1 MKPVGVAV
9 VGAGYWGP
17 NLVRN
22 FHSNPGAD
30 LRWVCDIDEERAAKV
45 VGRYSTVGVAS
56 SLDTVL
62 DDAGV
67 DAVAVATPAG
77 THHQIAT
84 AALGADKHVLIEK
97 PLASTV
103 AERTAMVEVA
113 ERRRLVL

>member
-1 MKPVGVAV
+1 MNTVGVAV

-22 FHSNPGAD
+22 FQSNSAAE
-30 LRWVCDIDEERAAKV
+30 LRWVCDIDEERATKV
-45 VGRYSTVGVAS
+45 VGRYSTVGVTS

-67 DAVAVATPAG
+67 DAVAVATPAA
-77 THHQIAT
+77 THHEIAT

-103 AERTAMVEVA
+103 AEGTAMVELA
-113 ERRRLVL
+113 ERR